1 MSSPNQNGAGAPMA
15 NNSVEL
21 APGERWF
28 VVQTLSKREAKA
40 QFQLGQQ
47 GFRVFLPVVMRT
59 VRHARKVRNA
69 KVAAFPGYLFV
80 ALDLDRD
87 RWRSVNGTFGVSR
100 LVMTETA
107 PLAVP
112 FGIVEALLS
121 YRDEDGVCRFDR
133 DLVAGQ
139 TVRVMSGPLA
149 QALGTL
155 ERLDGNGRVSVLLE
169 ILGGQV
175 RATIDRAALEAA

>member
-1 MSSPNQNGAGAPMA
+1 MTGANQNGAGAPMT

-59 VRHARKVRNA
+59 VRHARKMRNA

-100 LVMTETA
+100 LVMSESA

-112 FGIVEALLS
+112 FGIVEGLARLS
-121 YRDEDGVCRFDR
+121 RRGRRLPVRPRSGRGSDGSRRERSPGSDAGHTGAARRQWTRPRPARNSRRPGARDH
-133 DLVAGQ
+133 
-139 TVRVMSGPLA
+139 
-149 QALGTL
+149 
-155 ERLDGNGRVSVLLE
+155 
-169 ILGGQV
+169 
-175 RATIDRAALEAA
+175 